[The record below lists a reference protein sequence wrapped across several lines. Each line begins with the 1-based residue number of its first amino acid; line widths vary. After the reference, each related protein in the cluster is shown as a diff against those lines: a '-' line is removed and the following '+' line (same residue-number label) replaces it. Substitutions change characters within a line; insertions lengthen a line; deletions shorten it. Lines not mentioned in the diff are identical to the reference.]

1 MDCTTF
7 VARFTDYLDGDVPL
21 GVKTEMEEHLA
32 RCGSCR
38 RYRNVVEHGR
48 SVLMSLPVPELR
60 EDFGSRLEH
69 RLLHV
74 ADERA
79 LPDEVASRAPAMAV
93 LGVAVL
99 LTAVAWSP
107 VLFGGVPVVQLE
119 PIVVDHAPVT
129 LPPLPF
135 RNVSAPSTAGTDS
148 EGLPELDRRIWE
160 DMRLYEYSPL
170 SRRYQESAR
179 TRQVGLGTGR

>member
-1 MDCTTF
+1 MDCTAF
-7 VARFTDYLDGDVPL
+7 VARFTDYLDGDLSPAESRAV
-21 GVKTEMEEHLA
+21 EEHLEG
-32 RCGSCR
+32 CVSCQ
-38 RYRNVVEHGR
+38 RYKNVVEHGR
-48 SVLMSLPVPELR
+48 SLLMALPAPELR
-60 EDFGSRLEH
+60 EDFSTRLEH

-79 LPDEVASRAPAMAV
+79 LPDELASRAPAMAV

-107 VLFGGVPVVQLE
+107 ILMGGAPVVQLA
-119 PIVVDHAPVT
+119 PIVVDHAPAPT
-129 LPPLPF
+129 LPFPV
-135 RNVSAPSTAGTDS
+135 RKAAVPSTAD
-148 EGLPELDRRIWE
+148 ERLPDLDRQIWE

-179 TRQVGLGTGR
+179 TRQVGLGPGR

>member
-7 VARFTDYLDGDVPL
+7 VARFTDYLDGDLSPVDARAMEDHL
-21 GVKTEMEEHLA
+21 G
-32 RCGSCR
+32 RCDSCQ
-38 RYRNVVEHGR
+38 RYKNVVEHGR
-48 SVLMSLPVPELR
+48 SVLVSLPVPELQ
-60 EDFGSRLEH
+60 EDFTFRLEH

-74 ADERA
+74 ADERG

-99 LTAVAWSP
+99 LTVVAWSP
-107 VLFGGVPVVQLE
+107 LLIGGAPVVQLA
-119 PIVVDHAPVT
+119 PIVVDHAPVK
-129 LPPLPF
+129 LPPLP
-135 RNVSAPSTAGTDS
+135 VIKVIDPTADPEAP
-148 EGLPELDRRIWE
+148 PELDRNIWE

-179 TRQVGLGTGR
+179 TRQVGLGSGR